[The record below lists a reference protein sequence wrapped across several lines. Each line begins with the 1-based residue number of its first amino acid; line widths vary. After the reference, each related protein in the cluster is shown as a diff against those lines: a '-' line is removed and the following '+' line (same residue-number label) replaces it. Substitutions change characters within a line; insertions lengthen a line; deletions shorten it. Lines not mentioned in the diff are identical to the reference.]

1 MIRFAI
7 ILVIASAYF
16 SPARALSVDLWN
28 DFERDVLTL
37 VNQDRA
43 GLGLGALS
51 GDSRLHD
58 AAVGHSLDMATNN
71 FVDHA
76 GSDGSNAGQRA
87 ASAGYN
93 WNTWG
98 ENIAAGYL
106 TAESVFAGWLG
117 STGHRDNMRNGAF
130 TEIGIAYIEAGP
142 GTDFDTYWTMVL
154 AAGDSAPVG
163 AGPGETAGNEPNNG
177 ETGETGTETET
188 GETEPGTGEP
198 VEQVVVLPPF
208 PDVTQPLNAPA
219 FQDLELAQVAPV
231 PLPAAFWMFAA
242 ALAAALLLQR
252 RQGVAEG

>member
-58 AAVGHSLDMATNN
+58 AAVGHSLDMASNN

-76 GSDGSNAGQRA
+76 GSNGSNAGQRA
-87 ASAGYN
+87 TSAGYD

-117 STGHRDNMRNGAF
+117 SPGHRDNMRNGAF
-130 TEIGIAYIEAGP
+130 TDIGIAYIEAGP
-142 GTDFDTYWTMVL
+142 GTEFDTYWTMVL
-154 AAGDSAPVG
+154 AAGDSVPVST
-163 AGPGETAGNEPNNG
+163 GPGETAEGEPTN
-177 ETGETGTETET
+177 GETGTETGETET
-188 GETEPGTGEP
+188 GEPGTGTP

-208 PDVTQPLNAPA
+208 PDVTQPQNAPA
-219 FQDLELAQVAPV
+219 FQELELALVAPV

-252 RQGVAEG
+252 RQGVAES

>member
-7 ILVIASAYF
+7 ILLIASAYF

-76 GSDGSNAGQRA
+76 GSNGSNAGQRA
-87 ASAGYN
+87 ASAGYD

-130 TEIGIAYIEAGP
+130 TDIGIAYIEAGP
-142 GTDFDTYWTMVL
+142 GTEFDTYWTMVL

-163 AGPGETAGNEPNNG
+163 TGTGETAEGG
-177 ETGETGTETET
+177 TGTET

-208 PDVTQPLNAPA
+208 PNVTQPLNAPA

-252 RQGVAEG
+252 RQGVAES